1 MTDHQADGT
10 ISRRALLG
18 IGATAAAGIVAADL
32 LLDATPAAAASTE
45 ATRTAYPVAPQ
56 HTTLKQTL
64 LHSGENGAGYRHVEV
79 GPGEPSRPRHD
90 LLGGRHRR
98 SGSARTPLIA
108 FAQLTDLHLLDA
120 QSPARI
126 EFVDRFDD
134 PGGPYGTESGL
145 RSAYRPQEMLT
156 VQVAEAMVQ
165 AINALRGGPVTG
177 RKLDFTVTTG
187 DNSDNGQF
195 NEVRWHID
203 LLDGEVVTP
212 DSGDLTRW
220 QGVAGPDDLD
230 SRYWHPDGT
239 PEGGSVDTPHA
250 EHGFPDVPG
259 LLDRCR
265 APFQATGLATP
276 WYATFGNHDQ
286 LALGNV
292 PRQSAAIMD
301 AATGGTKVT
310 GLAHGVTE
318 EQVLKNLARD
328 PLSICDLFTSD
339 SAPAMTITADP
350 DRRMITHSDMIAEYF
365 NTSGAPHGHGF
376 TRRNLDNNTGYY
388 TFTKNGIVFIS
399 LDTVDRRGYAD
410 GSLDP
415 GQFAWLKQQLKDNS
429 SHHLD
434 EHGKRVKSSG
444 RDRLIVILSHH
455 TANTMTNMAGDRRVD
470 GRTLTRLLLQFPNVV
485 AWVNGHTHHN
495 VVKPFKRASGWSVG
509 GGFWELNTAAHID
522 WPQQGRVVE
531 LVDNNDGTLSV
542 FGTII
547 DHAAPPAWTANP
559 TTSVELAALSRELGM
574 NDWQAR
580 DFGRSADGLRGR
592 AVDRNVELLMRHP
605 FRG

>member
-1 MTDHQADGT
+1 MTEYEADGT

-18 IGATAAAGIVAADL
+18 IGASAAAGIVAADL
-32 LLDATPAAAASTE
+32 LLDATPAAAAT
-45 ATRTAYPVAPQ
+45 ADVARPAYPVAPQ
-56 HTTLKQTL
+56 HSTLKQTL
-64 LHSGENGAGYRHVEV
+64 LHSAEDAAGYRHVEV

-90 LLGGRHRR
+90 LLAGRHRK

-134 PGGPYGTESGL
+134 PGGPYGTDAGL

-156 VQVAEAMVQ
+156 VQVADAMVQ
-165 AINALRGGPVTG
+165 AINALKGGPVTG

-203 LLDGEVVTP
+203 LLDGGLVTP
-212 DSGDLTRW
+212 DSGDLTQW

-239 PEGGSVDTPHA
+239 PEGGSVDVPHA
-250 EHGFPDVPG
+250 DHGFPDVPG

-265 APFQATGLATP
+265 APFRAAGVAMP

-301 AATGGTKVT
+301 AATGDTKVT

-339 SAPAMTITADP
+339 SAPAMTVTADP
-350 DRRMITHSDMIAEYF
+350 HRRMITHSDMIAEYF
-365 NTSGAPHGHGF
+365 DTSGEPHGHGF

-388 TFTKNGIVFIS
+388 TFTRNGIVFIS

-415 GQFAWLKQQLKDNS
+415 AQFAWLKQQLKEHS

-434 EHGKRVKSSG
+434 EHGKQVKSSG

-470 GRTLTRLLLQFPNVV
+470 GKTLTRLLLQFPNVV

-495 VVKPFKRASGWSVG
+495 VVKSFKRPSGWSVG

-522 WPQQGRVVE
+522 WPQQARVVE

-547 DHAAPPAWTANP
+547 DHLAPASWGTDP
-559 TTSVELAALSRELGM
+559 TSPLELAALSRELGM

-580 DFGRSADGLRGR
+580 QFTRHIDGLRGR
-592 AVDRNVELLMRHP
+592 AIDRNVELVMRHP
-605 FRG
+605 FRT